1 MHFHYRKQIPITKD
15 NVIFAKIFL
24 MFVCGIFILVGIW
37 GLYENNEEYKNYSK
51 SDDIRQIDAKVTEV
65 TESDV
70 TSYGE
75 KVGKSYNYTL
85 EYFIDNVKYKTKSIE
100 FSYNTKPIEPLK
112 IGDIKKVTVFKD
124 GYGNFQ
130 TSKMSYQDLLTQS
143 AKNREVL
150 NKISKKERDKKNRFF
165 IFFMLFAVTVGS
177 FMMWALNAS
186 VANSSTNNSD
196 NESNYQV

>member
-1 MHFHYRKQIPITKD
+1 M
-15 NVIFAKIFL
+15 
-24 MFVCGIFILVGIW
+24 
-37 GLYENNEEYKNYSK
+37 
-51 SDDIRQIDAKVTEV
+51 
-65 TESDV
+65 
-70 TSYGE
+70 
-75 KVGKSYNYTL
+75 
-85 EYFIDNVKYKTKSIE
+85 EYFIDDVKYKTKSIE
-100 FSYNTKPIEPLK
+100 FSYNTKPVEPLK

>member
-1 MHFHYRKQIPITKD
+1 MHFHYKKRIPITKD

-24 MFVCGIFILVGIW
+24 MFVCGIFIAIGFWGI
-37 GLYENNEEYKNYSK
+37 YENNEEYKNYSK
-51 SDDIRQIDAKVTEV
+51 SDDIRQVDVKVTEV
-65 TESDV
+65 IENDV

-75 KVGKSYNYTL
+75 KVGKAYHYKL
-85 EYFIDNVKYKTKSIE
+85 EYFIDNVKYEAKSIE

-112 IGDIKKVTVFKD
+112 IGDIKKVAVFKD
-124 GYGNFQ
+124 NQGNYQ

-150 NKISKKERDKKNRFF
+150 NKVSKKERDKKNRFF

-177 FMMWALNAS
+177 FMMWALNMS
-186 VANSSTNNSD
+186 VSNSSNQTGN
-196 NESNYQV
+196 